1 MQGTSMQA
9 AVGNVG
15 GTLDL
20 RRQIKRCAECAQ
32 TFSHDAMFCPFDGTK
47 LDFAPW
53 DPTGD
58 PLLKQVIDGRYE
70 VVGVLGEGGMG
81 TVYDVVHTALH
92 RHFAMKVLRR
102 DLAREADLAA
112 RFMTEARATASIK
125 HPNIVAISD
134 FGRMDGGVPYFVMEL
149 LVGQTLSQSI
159 KHGGPIPASR
169 GIRIV
174 LQVAAALGAAHKAR
188 VVHRDLKPE
197 NIFLLGKA
205 DTARDDVRVVD
216 FGAAMILG
224 ASRVTKAGIVFGT
237 PHYMSPEQASGQ
249 PVDHR
254 ADIYALGIIMYE
266 MFTGKVPFEAD
277 TYMGVL
283 TQHMFVQPVPPSQ
296 ASPYARELGALEG
309 VTLRAL
315 EKKPEHRYETMEQ
328 LAEEI
333 QRVVTFT
340 ADGGVRIAGS
350 ARLSKPAPSF
360 KLADELE
367 LPSSHE
373 IGAELTALSMRRRRA
388 RAQRGVAYGA
398 ILIAV
403 AAVCVVAMRFF
414 GGSPASESRDAITP
428 APATSSIQAAAGGN
442 SAAGGTSAAGGAS
455 AVADGSASSAPPAA
469 ASAPT
474 STPSSESASASTA
487 PAFVPQ
493 AAAVSAPAPTAEKK
507 AGSRNA
513 GTAVPPKKGAS
524 PSSQTRP
531 GLGDFADPWAK

>member
-1 MQGTSMQA
+1 MRVTSTPA

-32 TFSHDAMFCPFDGTK
+32 TFSNDAMFCPFDGTK

-102 DLAREADLAA
+102 DLARESDLAA

-197 NIFLLGKA
+197 NIFLIGKA

-249 PVDHR
+249 QVDHR

-296 ASPYARELGALEG
+296 VSPYARELGALEG

-315 EKKPEHRYETMEQ
+315 EKKPEQRYETMEQ

-340 ADGGVRIAGS
+340 PDGGVRIAGS
-350 ARLSKPAPSF
+350 ARISKAVPSF

-388 RAQRGVAYGA
+388 RAQRGVVYGA

-403 AAVCVVAMRFF
+403 AAVCVVAIRFF
-414 GGSPASESRDAITP
+414 GGSPATESRDAITP
-428 APATSSIQAAAGGN
+428 SPVTRAIAP
-442 SAAGGTSAAGGAS
+442 AAGGAS
-455 AVADGSASSAPPAA
+455 AVVGGSASSAPPAP

-474 STPSSESASASTA
+474 SIPSSESSSASIA

-493 AAAVSAPAPTAEKK
+493 AAAVSAPSPTAEKK

-524 PSSQTRP
+524 QPSQTRP